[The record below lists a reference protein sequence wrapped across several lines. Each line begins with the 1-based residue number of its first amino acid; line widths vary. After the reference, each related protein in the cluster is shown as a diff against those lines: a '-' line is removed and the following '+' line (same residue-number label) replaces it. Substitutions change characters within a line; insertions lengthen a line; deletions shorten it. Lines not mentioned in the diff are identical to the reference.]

1 MTMTNYYTIPG
12 TSQPIQLDKNNN
24 FIDPATGEL
33 MHVMTVEEMPCNTF
47 GAELYAHGTVRPE
60 RKLIDEDFGTICVC
74 AVRYC
79 FGRQT
84 YMPSLVQDFVCRNFK
99 HLNDNELK
107 VMVDDINFAERINQL
122 GDERIDKPDWLK
134 FRERI
139 NSELDKRKAEQNA

>member
-1 MTMTNYYTIPG
+1 MTKITTLRPG
-12 TSQPIQLDKNNN
+12 LYSQSEIAQSAQGHG
-24 FIDPATGEL
+24 ICRGSVR
-33 MHVMTVEEMPCNTF
+33 MSTV
-47 GAELYAHGTVRPE
+47 
-60 RKLIDEDFGTICVC
+60 IDEDFGTICVC

-99 HLNDNELK
+99 YLNDNELK

-139 NSELDKRKAEQNA
+139 NSELEKRKAEQNA

>member
-1 MTMTNYYTIPG
+1 MTKIATLRPG
-12 TSQPIQLDKNNN
+12 EHFMFKGFECVCLDPNHPDGGLYSRSK
-24 FIDPATGEL
+24 IAQSAPEHGICRGGVR
-33 MHVMTVEEMPCNTF
+33 MSTV
-47 GAELYAHGTVRPE
+47 
-60 RKLIDEDFGTICVC
+60 IDEDFGTICVC

-99 HLNDNELK
+99 YLNENELQ

-139 NSELDKRKAEQNA
+139 NSELKKRKAEKNA